1 MAISRR
7 ELIAGGFTAAAMGAA
22 LIKPSPALANGKTK
36 PVWTKPALEP
46 GEPGK
51 HYQPV
56 ITPNGAS
63 LPFKIV
69 EGAKV
74 FHLIAEEVEHEFVPG
89 LKAKCWGF
97 NGRVHGPTIEVVEGD
112 HCRIYVTNNLPS
124 STAIHWH
131 ALLIPNGMDGIGG
144 LTQKPIE
151 PGETFLYEFTL
162 HQHGTFMYHSHH
174 NEMVQIA
181 LGLMGLFIIHPREGA
196 IKVDR
201 DYAILLSEWRIE
213 AGASRPN
220 PMEMTDFNV
229 FTFNARSFP
238 GTESLLAKTGDRVR
252 IRIANLSPTDHHPIH
267 IHGHH
272 FKVVATDG
280 GDIPQ
285 TAQWSESTVLVPVG
299 SSRTVEFVADNPGDW
314 FLHCHMTHHMMNQ
327 MGHNIP
333 NLIGVDPGVLDK
345 AVQPLIPGYMTMS
358 GDAEGMME
366 GMPVP
371 PNTAAMLGGTG
382 QFGAITTGGMAT
394 VVKVRDEFTEGKDP
408 GWYKHPERP
417 SDKAV
422 SPDQL
427 NRDGVNPPKRN
438 LKPGPGKHQH

>member
-7 ELIAGGFTAAAMGAA
+7 KLITGGLTAAAMGAA
-22 LIKPSPALANGKTK
+22 LLKPSPVLADGKTK
-36 PVWTKPALEP
+36 PVWAKPALEP

-56 ITPNGAS
+56 VTPNGAT

-69 EGAKV
+69 GGAKV
-74 FHLIAEEVEHEFVPG
+74 FYLVAEEVEHEFVAG

-97 NGRVHGPTIEVVEGD
+97 NGRVHGPTIETVEGD
-112 HCRIYVTNNLPS
+112 HCRIYVTNHLPS
-124 STAIHWH
+124 ATAIHWH
-131 ALLIPNGMDGIGG
+131 GLLIPNGMDGIGG

-196 IKVDR
+196 KKVDR
-201 DYAILLSEWRIE
+201 DYAILLNEWRIE
-213 AGASRPN
+213 PGASRPN
-220 PMEMTDFNV
+220 PNEMSDFNV

-238 GTESLLAKTGDRVR
+238 GTEALLARTGDRVR

-272 FKVVATDG
+272 FKVVSTDG
-280 GDIPQ
+280 GDVPES
-285 TAQWSESTVLVPVG
+285 AQLPETTVLVPVG
-299 SSRTVEFVADNPGDW
+299 STRTVEFVADNPGDW

-327 MGHNIP
+327 MGHDIP

-345 AVQPLIPGYMTMS
+345 AIQPLIPEYMTMS
-358 GDAEGMME
+358 GNAME
-366 GMPVP
+366 GMEMPMP
-371 PNTAAMLGGTG
+371 PNSAAMLLGHGP
-382 QFGAITTGGMAT
+382 FGAITTGGMAT
-394 VVKVRDEFTEGKDP
+394 VVKVRDELAEGKDP
-408 GWYKHPERP
+408 GWYMNPESP
-417 SDKAV
+417 ADKPA

-427 NRDGVNPPKRN
+427 KRDGVEPPKRN
-438 LKPGPGKHQH
+438 VQPGAEKHEH